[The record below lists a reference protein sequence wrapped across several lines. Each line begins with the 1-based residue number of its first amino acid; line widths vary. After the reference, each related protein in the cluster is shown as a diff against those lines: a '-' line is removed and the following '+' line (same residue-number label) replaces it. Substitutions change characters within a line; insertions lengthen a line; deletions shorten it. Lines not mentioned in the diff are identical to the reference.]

1 MKITDIKVIVA
12 SPGRNFV
19 TVKIYTDQGLTGIG
33 DATVNGRELAV
44 ASYLQDHVIPILIGK
59 DAARIEDI
67 WQYLYK
73 GAYWRRGPI
82 TMAAIS
88 GIDIAL
94 WDIKAKA
101 ANMPLY
107 QLLGG
112 ASRDKVMIYQHASGM
127 TISETVENVIRLRE
141 QGLDAIRAQV
151 SIPGLPPIYGTG
163 PATGQGQGLGGMMT
177 PRPVEEVWATHKYLP
192 LIPQLFQQVRDAIG
206 WDVHLLHDTHHRLTP
221 IEAARLGKDLEP
233 YRLFWLEDPVPAEL
247 QEGYRLIRQHT
258 TTPIALGEVFNTIW
272 DCEKLIS
279 EQLIDYIRVTSVH
292 AGGVTGLRRIFDF
305 AAIYHVRS
313 ACHGPMD
320 VSPVAMGANV
330 HVDRWVPNFGI
341 QEFSG
346 YTEATHEMF
355 PHSWQQDGGYL
366 RTGEAIGHGVEIDE
380 KVAAKYPYVQ
390 AYLPVA
396 RAQDGTMWSW

>member
-1 MKITDIKVIVA
+1 MKITAIKVIVA

-19 TVKIYTDQGLTGIG
+19 TVKITTDQGLYGIG
-33 DATVNGRELAV
+33 DATVNGREMAV
-44 ASYLQDHVIPILIGK
+44 VAYLEEHVIPILIGK
-59 DAARIEDI
+59 DASRIEDI

-73 GAYWRRGPI
+73 GVYWRRGPI

-101 ANMPLY
+101 AGMPLY

-112 ASRDKVMIYQHASGM
+112 ASRDKVMIYQHVGGL
-127 TISETVENVIRLRE
+127 TIEETVEGVIAKRE
-141 QGLDAIRAQV
+141 AGHVAIRAQV

-163 PATGQGQGLGGMMT
+163 PSTDQATGGMVQA
-177 PRPVEEVWATHKYLP
+177 RPGEEVWATHKYLP
-192 LIPQLFQQVRDAIG
+192 LVPKLFQRLRDAVG

-247 QEGYRLIRQHT
+247 QEGFRLIRQHT
-258 TTPIALGEVFNTIW
+258 TTPIALGEIFNSIW
-272 DCEKLIS
+272 DCQQLIT

-305 AAIYHVRS
+305 ASIYHVRS

-341 QEFSG
+341 QEYSG

-355 PHSWQQDGGYL
+355 PHSWKQEGGFL
-366 RTGEAIGHGVEIDE
+366 VTGEAIGHGVDIDE
-380 KVAAKYPYVQ
+380 EVAARYPYKA
-390 AYLPVA
+390 AYLPIA
-396 RAQDGTMWSW
+396 RLEDGTMWSW

>member
-1 MKITDIKVIVA
+1 MKIKEIKVIVA

-19 TVKIYTDQGLTGIG
+19 TVKIITDEGLYGIG
-33 DATVNGRELAV
+33 DGTVNGREKAV
-44 ASYLQDHVIPILIGK
+44 VAYFEEHVNPTLIGK
-59 DAARIEDI
+59 DPMRTEDI

-82 TMAAIS
+82 TMAAV
-88 GIDIAL
+88 GAIDMAL

-112 ASRDKVMIYQHASGM
+112 RSRDKVMVYKHVGGLDIA
-127 TISETVENVIRLRE
+127 EVVEGVVALRE
-141 QGLDAIRAQV
+141 KGLDAIRAQV

-163 PATGQGQGLGGMMT
+163 PSTDQAAGGMIKPM
-177 PRPVEEVWATHKYLP
+177 PNEEVWATQKYLP
-192 LIPQLFQQVRDAIG
+192 LVPKLFEKVRDAVG
-206 WDVHLLHDTHHRLTP
+206 WDVHLLHDVHHRLTP

-233 YRLFWLEDPVPAEL
+233 YRLFWLEDAIPTEL
-247 QEGYRLIRQHT
+247 QEGFRIIRQHT
-258 TTPIALGEVFNTIW
+258 TQPIAVGEVFNSIFDTTT
-272 DCEKLIS
+272 LIS

-292 AGGVTGLRRIFDF
+292 AGGVTGLKKIFDF

-320 VSPVAMGANV
+320 VSPVAMGCNI
-330 HVDRWVPNFGI
+330 HVDIAIPNFGI

-346 YTEATHEMF
+346 YTDATLEMF
-355 PHSWQQDGGYL
+355 PCAWSYDRGYL
-366 RTGEAIGHGVEIDE
+366 QPGETPGHGVDIDE
-380 KVAAKYPYVQ
+380 AVAAKYPYAA
-390 AYLPVA
+390 AYLPIA
-396 RAQDGTMWSW
+396 RLEDGSMTSW

>member
-1 MKITDIKVIVA
+1 MKITEIKVIIA

-19 TVKIYTDQGLTGIG
+19 TVKIMTDEGLYGIG

-44 ASYLQDHVIPILIGK
+44 AAYLTEHVCPILIGR
-59 DAARIEDI
+59 DPQMIEDI

-112 ASRDKVMIYQHASGM
+112 ASRDKVLIYQHVGGL
-127 TISETVENVIRLRE
+127 TIEETVEGVIALRE
-141 QGLDAIRAQV
+141 KGLEAIRAQV

-163 PATGQGQGLGGMMT
+163 PNVDQLTAGMVQT
-177 PRPVEEVWATHKYLP
+177 RPVEEVWATHKYLP
-192 LIPQLFQQVRDAIG
+192 LIPKLFERLRDAVG
-206 WDVHLLHDTHHRLTP
+206 WDLHLLHDTHHRLTP
-221 IEAARLGKDLEP
+221 IEAARLGRDLEP

-247 QEGYRLIRQHT
+247 QEGFRLIRQHT

-292 AGGVTGLRRIFDF
+292 AGGVTGLRRILDF
-305 AAIYHVRS
+305 ASIYHVKS

-320 VSPVAMGANV
+320 ISPVAMGANV

-346 YTEATHEMF
+346 YLEATHEMF
-355 PHSWQQDGGYL
+355 PHSWYQQGGYL
-366 RTGEAIGHGVEIDE
+366 YSGEAIGHGVDIDE
-380 KVAAKYPYVQ
+380 KIAAKHPYVQ

-396 RAQDGTMWSW
+396 RGTDGTMGSW

>member
-1 MKITDIKVIVA
+1 MKIKEIKVIVC

-19 TVKIYTDQGLTGIG
+19 TVKIITDEGLYGIG

-44 ASYLQDHVIPILIGK
+44 ASYLEDHVAPTLIGR
-59 DAARIEDI
+59 DAGRIEDI
-67 WQYLYK
+67 WQYLYR

-88 GIDIAL
+88 AIDMAL
-94 WDIKAKA
+94 WDIKGKA

-112 ASRDKVMIYQHASGM
+112 ASREKVMVYSHAQGM
-127 TISETVENVIRLRE
+127 TIEEAVDAVAQKRE
-141 QGLDAIRAQV
+141 QGYVAIRAQV
-151 SIPGLPPIYGTG
+151 GIPGLPAIYGTG
-163 PATGQGQGLGGMMT
+163 KGADQSRGGMVEAL
-177 PRPVEEVWATHKYLP
+177 PHEEVWSTAKYMAH
-192 LIPQLFQQVRDAIG
+192 IPKLFAKLRDALG
-206 WDVHLLHDTHHRLTP
+206 DDLHLLHDTHHRLTP

-272 DCEKLIS
+272 DCRLLIE
-279 EQLIDYIRVTSVH
+279 EQLIDYIRTTSAH

-305 AAIYHVRS
+305 ASIYHVRT

-330 HVDRWVPNFGI
+330 HIDLWVPNFGI

-346 YTEATHEMF
+346 YTPLMHQVF
-355 PHSWQQDGGYL
+355 PHAWSEDRGYL
-366 RTGEAIGHGVEIDE
+366 HPGEAPGHGVDIDE
-380 KVAAKYPYVQ
+380 KLAAKYPYER
-390 AYLPVA
+390 AYLPVN
-396 RAQDGTMWSW
+396 RLEDGTVWHW

>member
-1 MKITDIKVIVA
+1 MKITDIRVIVA

-19 TVKIYTDQGLTGIG
+19 TVKIITDQGLYGIG

-44 ASYLQDHVIPILIGK
+44 VAYLRDHVIPCLIGR
-59 DAARIEDI
+59 DPARIEDI

-101 ANMPLY
+101 AGMPLY

-112 ASRDKVMIYQHASGM
+112 ASRDRVMIYQHASGL
-127 TISETVENVIRLRE
+127 TVEETVDNVIALRE
-141 QGLDAIRAQV
+141 TGLLAIRAQV

-163 PATGQGQGLGGMMT
+163 PTTDQAAGAAPQTL
-177 PRPVEEVWATHKYLP
+177 PVEEVWSTHKYLP
-192 LIPQLFQQVRDAIG
+192 LVPQLFQRLRDAVG
-206 WDVHLLHDTHHRLTP
+206 WDLHLLHDTHHRLTP
-221 IEAARLGKDLEP
+221 IEAARLGRDLEP
-233 YRLFWLEDPVPAEL
+233 FRLFWLEDPVPAEL
-247 QEGYRLIRQHT
+247 QDGYRLIRQHT

-272 DCEKLIS
+272 DCQSLIS

-305 AAIYHVRS
+305 AALYHVRS

-341 QEFSG
+341 QEYSG
-346 YTEATHEMF
+346 YTQATHEMF
-355 PHSWQQDGGYL
+355 PHAWSQDGGYL
-366 RTGEAIGHGVEIDE
+366 LSGETPGHGVDIDE
-380 KVAAKYPYVQ
+380 TVAARHPYKQ

-396 RAQDGTMWSW
+396 RAEDGTLWSW

>member
-1 MKITDIKVIVA
+1 MKITEIKVIVA

-19 TVKIYTDQGLTGIG
+19 TVKIVTDDGLYGIG

-44 ASYLQDHVIPILIGK
+44 AAYLTEHICPILIGK
-59 DAARIEDI
+59 DPHKIEDI

-112 ASRDKVMIYQHASGM
+112 ASRDKVPIYQHVGGM
-127 TISETVENVIRLRE
+127 TIEETVEGVLALRE
-141 QGLDAIRAQV
+141 KGLEAIRAQV

-163 PATGQGQGLGGMMT
+163 PNTDKSMGGMVQA
-177 PRPVEEVWATHKYLP
+177 RPIEEVWATHKYLP
-192 LIPQLFQQVRDAIG
+192 LIPKLFEKLRDAVG
-206 WDVHLLHDTHHRLTP
+206 WDLHLLHDSHHRLTP
-221 IEAARLGKDLEP
+221 IEAARLGRDLEP
-233 YRLFWLEDPVPAEL
+233 FRLFWLEDPVPAEL
-247 QEGYRLIRQHT
+247 QEGCRLIRQHT
-258 TTPIALGEVFNTIW
+258 TTPIALGEIFNTIW

-305 AAIYHVRS
+305 ASIYHVKS

-320 VSPVAMGANV
+320 VSPVAMGANI

-346 YTEATHEMF
+346 YLEATHEMF
-355 PHSWQQDGGYL
+355 PHSWHQDGGYVY
-366 RTGEAIGHGVEIDE
+366 TGVAIGHGVDIDE
-380 KVAAKYPYVQ
+380 KVAAKHPYVQ

-396 RAQDGTMWSW
+396 RATDGTLWSW

>member
-1 MKITDIKVIVA
+1 MKITDIKIIVA

-19 TVKIYTDQGLTGIG
+19 TVKIYTDEGLTGIG
-33 DATVNGRELAV
+33 AATVNGRENSVV
-44 ASYLQDHVIPILIGK
+44 AYLEDHLVPILIGR
-59 DAARIEDI
+59 DPMRTEEI

-88 GIDIAL
+88 GIDMAL

-112 ASRDKVMIYQHASGM
+112 KSRDKVMVYKHVGGLD
-127 TISETVENVIRLRE
+127 ISEVVEGVVKMRE
-141 QGLDAIRAQV
+141 AGLDAIRAQV

-163 PATGQGQGLGGMMT
+163 PSLDQTKGGMIT
-177 PRPVEEVWATHKYLP
+177 ALPTEEVWATHKYLP
-192 LIPQLFQQVRDAIG
+192 LVPKLFEKVRDAVG
-206 WDVHLLHDTHHRLTP
+206 WDVHLLHDVHHRLTP

-233 YRLFWLEDPVPAEL
+233 FRLFWLEDAVAAEL
-247 QEGYRLIRQHT
+247 QEGFRIIRQHT
-258 TTPIALGEVFNTIW
+258 TQPLAVGEVFNSIYDLQT
-272 DCEKLIS
+272 LIT

-292 AGGVTGLRRIFDF
+292 AGGVTGLKRIFDF

-320 VSPVAMGANV
+320 VSPVAMGCNI
-330 HVDRWVPNFGI
+330 HVDTAINNFGI

-346 YTEATHEMF
+346 YTEETYDMF
-355 PHSWQQDGGYL
+355 PRSWRYERGYL
-366 RTGEAIGHGVEIDE
+366 HVGETPGHGVDIDE
-380 KVAAKYPYVQ
+380 KVAAKFPYSP

-396 RAQDGTMWSW
+396 RLEDGGMTSW

>member
-1 MKITDIKVIVA
+1 MKIKDVKVIVC

-19 TVKIYTDQGLTGIG
+19 TIKIVTDEGLYGVG
-33 DATVNGRELAV
+33 DGTVNGRELAV
-44 ASYLQDHVIPILIGK
+44 VSYLQDHVAPLLIGR
-59 DAARIEDI
+59 DPAQIEDI
-67 WQYLYK
+67 WQYLYR

-88 GIDIAL
+88 AVDMAL

-112 ASRDKVMIYQHASGM
+112 ASRQKVMIYSHAQGM
-127 TISETVENVIRLRE
+127 SIEETVDAVGRKRDEGHV
-141 QGLDAIRAQV
+141 AIRAQV
-151 SIPGLPPIYGTG
+151 GIPGLPAIYGTG
-163 PATGQGQGLGGMMT
+163 KGSKQGTGLAEAL
-177 PRPVEEVWATHKYLP
+177 PHEEVWSTAKYMGH
-192 LIPQLFQQVRDAIG
+192 IPKLFARLRDVYG
-206 WDVHLLHDTHHRLTP
+206 DDLHLLHDTHHRLTP

-233 YRLFWLEDPVPAEL
+233 FRLFWLEDPVPAEL

-272 DCEKLIS
+272 DARLLME
-279 EQLIDYIRVTSVH
+279 EQLIDYIRATSVH

-305 AAIYHVRS
+305 ASVYHIRT

-330 HVDRWVPNFGI
+330 HIDLWVPNFGI

-346 YTEATHEMF
+346 YTPLMHEVF
-355 PHSWQQDGGYL
+355 PHSWQQEGGYL
-366 RTGEAIGHGVEIDE
+366 HPGEAPGHGVDIDE
-380 KVAAKYPYVQ
+380 DLAAKHPYQ
-390 AYLPVA
+390 RSYLPVN
-396 RAQDGTMWSW
+396 RLEDGTLWHW

>member
-1 MKITDIKVIVA
+1 MKITEIKVIIA

-19 TVKIYTDQGLTGIG
+19 TVKIMTDEGLYGIG

-44 ASYLQDHVIPILIGK
+44 AAYLTEHVCPILIGRDPHK
-59 DAARIEDI
+59 IEDI

-112 ASRDKVMIYQHASGM
+112 ASRDKVLIYQHVGGM
-127 TISETVENVIRLRE
+127 TIEETVEGVIALKE
-141 QGLDAIRAQV
+141 KGLEAIRAQV

-163 PATGQGQGLGGMMT
+163 PSVDQSMGGMVQA
-177 PRPVEEVWATHKYLP
+177 RPVEEVWATHKYLP
-192 LIPQLFQQVRDAIG
+192 LIPKLFERLRDAVG
-206 WDVHLLHDTHHRLTP
+206 WDLHLLHDTHHRLTP
-221 IEAARLGKDLEP
+221 IEAARLGRDLEP

-258 TTPIALGEVFNTIW
+258 TTPIALGEIFNTIW

-305 AAIYHVRS
+305 ASIYHVKS

-346 YTEATHEMF
+346 YLEATHEMF
-355 PHSWQQDGGYL
+355 PHAWYQDGGYL
-366 RTGEAIGHGVEIDE
+366 YTGEQIGHGVDIDE
-380 KVAAKYPYVQ
+380 KVAARYPYVQ

-396 RAQDGTMWSW
+396 RGTDGTMWNW

>member
-44 ASYLQDHVIPILIGK
+44 ASYLTDHVIPILIGK
-59 DAARIEDI
+59 DAHRIEDI

-112 ASRDKVMIYQHASGM
+112 ASRDRVMIYQHASGL
-127 TISETVENVIRLRE
+127 TINETVENVVALRE
-141 QGLDAIRAQV
+141 KGLEAIRAQV

-163 PATGQGQGLGGMMT
+163 PAPEPQDGIPVQA
-177 PRPVEEVWATHKYLP
+177 RPVEEVWSTHKYLP
-192 LIPQLFQQVRDAIG
+192 LVPKLFEQIRDEVG

-258 TTPIALGEVFNTIW
+258 TTPIALGEIFNTIW

-292 AGGVTGLRRIFDF
+292 AGGVTGLKRIFDF
-305 AAIYHVRS
+305 ASIYHVRS

-355 PHSWQQDGGYL
+355 PHAWQQEGGYL
-366 RTGEAIGHGVEIDE
+366 LSGEAPGHGVEIDE
-380 KVAAKYPYVQ
+380 KVAARHPYRP

-396 RAQDGTMWSW
+396 RAEDGTLWSW